1 MHFNPD
7 NPVMR
12 FLDTLWRFVALN
24 VVFVLTCI
32 PLVTIGPAV
41 AALMST
47 CFAYDDHEDIPLVKE
62 YFRRFGREWKYA
74 LFSWLIFVAVGLII
88 AFSIAFWVQMAP
100 PWCYVVLVILFFF
113 AAYLVIIIEWFYP
126 VQVRFENKWKRLW
139 SITLKIGWLQMGT
152 SIALI
157 AIDIIVVTLAY
168 FSRVF
173 LVLFLLFGFSWVAYA
188 KSLILLP
195 AFRRVEKPE
204 ENNQT
209 FVNAQGG
216 GVA

>member
-1 MHFNPD
+1 MHFNP
-7 NPVMR
+7 NSPAMR

-32 PLVTIGPAV
+32 PLVTIGPAL

-47 CFAYDDHEDIPLVKE
+47 CFAYDDHEDIPLVRN
-62 YFRRFGREWKYA
+62 YFKRFGREWKYG
-74 LFSWLIFVAVGLII
+74 LFSWLIFIAVGLII
-88 AFSIAFWVQMAP
+88 AFSVRFWVNIDP
-100 PWCYVVLVILFFF
+100 PLCYVVLVILFFF

-126 VQVRFENKWKRLW
+126 VQVRFENKWHRLW
-139 SITLKIGWLQMGT
+139 AISLKIGWLQMGT
-152 SIALI
+152 TLALV

-168 FSRVF
+168 FLPPFR
-173 LVLFLLFGFSWVAYA
+173 VLFLIFGFSWVAYA

-195 AFRRVEKPE
+195 AFKRVEKPE

-209 FVNAQGG
+209 YINAQGG